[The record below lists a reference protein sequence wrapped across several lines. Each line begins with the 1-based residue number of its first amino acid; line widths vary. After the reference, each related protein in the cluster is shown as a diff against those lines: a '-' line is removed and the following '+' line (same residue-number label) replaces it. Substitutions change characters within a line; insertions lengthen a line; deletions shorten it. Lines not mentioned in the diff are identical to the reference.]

1 MINLLLTMFLLL
13 SSHSAYACY
22 DKGQSDKVNFDNCLA
37 EAQQGNDIAQYN
49 LALMY
54 NDGRGVT
61 QDYKQAVKLYRKAAE
76 QGLASAQF
84 NLGNMYN
91 DGKGVTQD
99 YKQAEKW
106 YRKAAK
112 QGLAHAQG
120 NLGFMYG
127 MGQGVVQDNK
137 IAHMWFNIAA
147 TNGNSKKAAKNRD
160 IIAKEM
166 TPSQIEKAQYMAR
179 EWVVKHQ

>member
-1 MINLLLTMFLLL
+1 MRNLLLTMFLLL

-76 QGLASAQF
+76 QGL
-84 NLGNMYN
+84 
-91 DGKGVTQD
+91 
-99 YKQAEKW
+99 E
-106 YRKAAK
+106 
-112 QGLAHAQG
+112 
-120 NLGFMYG
+120 
-127 MGQGVVQDNK
+127 
-137 IAHMWFNIAA
+137 
-147 TNGNSKKAAKNRD
+147 
-160 IIAKEM
+160 
-166 TPSQIEKAQYMAR
+166 
-179 EWVVKHQ
+179 

>member
-1 MINLLLTMFLLL
+1 MRNLLLTMFLLL
-13 SSHSAYACY
+13 SSHSAYACA
-22 DKGQSDKVNFDNCLA
+22 GQSDKANFDNCMA
-37 EAQQGNDIAQYN
+37 QAQQGDVRAQAI
-49 LALMY
+49 LGLMY
-54 NDGRGVT
+54 KFGKGVT
-61 QDYKQAVKLYRKAAE
+61 QDYKQAVKWYRKAAE
-76 QGLASAQF
+76 QGVVKAQF

-106 YRKAAK
+106 YRKAAE
-112 QGLAHAQG
+112 QGLALAQG

-137 IAHMWFNIAA
+137 SAHMWFNIAA

-166 TPSQIEKAQYMAR
+166 TPSQIEKAQDMAR
-179 EWVVKHQ
+179 EWMAKHQ